1 MAAEKLPRKSLITM
15 PRKGQLKAVLDTN
28 VFVGRFLAKHPHS
41 ANRIVIRSW
50 LVNRRFQLVVSREIK
65 EEYLRIFHEV
75 LEFDAET
82 VARWRERFERRRI
95 VKKVNPK
102 IKPMLSRDPNDNMF
116 IAATQAAKAQFLVTN
131 DRDLLEIS
139 AEDKLCLPFVIVTP
153 QEFLKH
159 LEQLS

>member
-1 MAAEKLPRKSLITM
+1 M
-15 PRKGQLKAVLDTN
+15 PRKAPLKAVLDTN
-28 VFVGRFLAKHPHS
+28 VFVGRFLARHPQS
-41 ANRIVIRSW
+41 ANRVVIRSW
-50 LVNRRFQLVVSREIK
+50 LVRRQFHLVVSREII
-65 EEYLRIFHEV
+65 EEYLRIFREV

-82 VARWRERFERRRI
+82 VARWQERFERRRI

-139 AEDKLCLPFVIVTP
+139 AEDKLRLPFVIVTP